1 MKQWILYNVF
11 LPSFLPG
18 CESGMSVSRS
28 KDSEFSSR
36 SSVVVQTGWEKGDV
50 QAEPACLSK
59 HRGLQLAETLGDAG
73 PFLLCAETTN
83 RFVCQRQCH
92 FSLS

>member
-1 MKQWILYNVF
+1 M
-11 LPSFLPG
+11 
-18 CESGMSVSRS
+18 
-28 KDSEFSSR
+28 
-36 SSVVVQTGWEKGDV
+36 QTGWEKGDV

-83 RFVCQRQCH
+83 RFVCQRQCR